1 MGFDN
6 ANLRQ
11 AVPIKDVLSLDH
23 QRVIHAAKVK
33 VGMSEVPGYSLK
45 KRLQKSDPFKERKCR
60 DIERCMVCTEME
72 NVACVG
78 ETV

>member
-1 MGFDN
+1 
-6 ANLRQ
+6 
-11 AVPIKDVLSLDH
+11 
-23 QRVIHAAKVK
+23 
-33 VGMSEVPGYSLK
+33 MSEVPGYSLK

-60 DIERCMVCTEME
+60 DIDRCMVRAEME